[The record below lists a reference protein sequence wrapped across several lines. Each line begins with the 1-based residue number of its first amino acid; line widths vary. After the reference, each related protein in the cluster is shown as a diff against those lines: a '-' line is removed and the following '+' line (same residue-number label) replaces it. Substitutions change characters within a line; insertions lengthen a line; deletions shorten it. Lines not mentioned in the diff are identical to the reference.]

1 MNRAVGLC
9 HRAPKALVGGSALPE
24 GLQLHPV
31 QSCPA
36 KKQEA
41 LPGEGLSPRN
51 LSSFLI
57 FFLLKYILVQTL
69 SIMG

>member
-1 MNRAVGLC
+1 MNRAMGLC
-9 HRAPKALVGGSALPE
+9 HRAPKALVGGSGLPPN
-24 GLQLHPV
+24 PV
-31 QSCPA
+31 QPCLE

-41 LPGEGLSPRN
+41 LPGEGLSSRN

-57 FFLLKYILVQTL
+57 FYFLLKCILAQTL